1 MKWKKCTVL
10 TALLLDL
17 ILFVAGCGSTK
28 SEDFSANEYI
38 FTDDLGYEVKLKQP
52 QKVAVCSGSL
62 AEIWLLAGGELC
74 AVTQDAY
81 DDHLYEVPE
90 ETVNIGKMKS
100 PSVEQMITLGV
111 DFVVLSSEIAEHTA
125 LRGTLEKAGINAA
138 YFHVN
143 NFDEYLSLL
152 ELFTEITGRTDLY
165 ESNGAAVKSRIDEV
179 IGLAYGKAAPTVLYL
194 RCSSVAVHAKD
205 STSLA
210 GSMLK
215 DLGCIN
221 IADTGSLINDL
232 SLEVI
237 VKSDP
242 DFIFVTF
249 MGSDEN
255 KAMQVLEETLLKN
268 PAWSELSAVKN
279 NRFVILQKSLY
290 HYKPNAKWGEAYQQ
304 LWNIL
309 YA

>member
-1 MKWKKCTVL
+1 
-10 TALLLDL
+10 
-17 ILFVAGCGSTK
+17 
-28 SEDFSANEYI
+28 E
-38 FTDDLGYEVKLKQP
+38 
-52 QKVAVCSGSL
+52 
-62 AEIWLLAGGELC
+62 
-74 AVTQDAY
+74 
-81 DDHLYEVPE
+81 
-90 ETVNIGKMKS
+90 
-100 PSVEQMITLGV
+100 
-111 DFVVLSSEIAEHTA
+111 
-125 LRGTLEKAGINAA
+125 
-138 YFHVN
+138 
-143 NFDEYLSLL
+143 EYLSLL
-152 ELFTEITGRTDLY
+152 KLFTEITGRTDLY

-179 IGLAYGKAAPTVLYL
+179 ISLDSGKAAPTVLYL

-210 GSMLK
+210 GSMMK
-215 DLGCIN
+215 DLGCVN

-249 MGSDEN
+249 MGSDED

-279 NRFVILQKSLY
+279 NRFAILQKSLY

-304 LWNIL
+304 LWDIL